1 MIKIDRVLLGFLDVD
16 VGLRLT
22 GQLVLSELVRSEL
35 VALLLRETGR
45 VVRVSLK
52 IVRILIDLAHV
63 LSHVLAHVLNH
74 LLVLLGSLT
83 ILILIVRNILHISLS
98 LSLLSKLSKIIVIL
112 VALSSE
118 IILSLSKILFHL
130 TLVLTVTILEVSLNL
145 RSLDT
150 GLATLDVVLT
160 VHGER

>member
-1 MIKIDRVLLGFLDVD
+1 LIKIDRVLLGFLDVD

-74 LLVLLGSLT
+74 LLVLLGGLT
-83 ILILIVRNILHISLS
+83 LLILIVRHILHISLS

>member
-1 MIKIDRVLLGFLDVD
+1 MVKIDRVLLGFLDVD

-35 VALLLRETGR
+35 VVAALLLCETGR

-52 IVRILIDLAHV
+52 IERILIDLAHV

-74 LLVLLGSLT
+74 FLVLLGLT
-83 ILILIVRNILHISLS
+83 LILILRHISLS

-112 VALSSE
+112 VALLSSE

-130 TLVLTVTILEVSLNL
+130 TLVLTVTILKVSLNL
-145 RSLDT
+145 RPLHT
-150 GLATLDVVLT
+150 GLATLDVVVLT